1 MNKYLNENGLNKFW
15 KRIKE
20 KLDTKASKDDIKL
33 HYTQARLYYTDSINS
48 EVVPPG
54 TNLSMLPLEND
65 SDYFQYNKTEL
76 IFKKTG
82 TYEISANAFC
92 ENVGNCGY
100 VWFIVVKNGN
110 FIGTSIVSTD
120 RHFITAA
127 IPVFI
132 EKMNAGEKIT
142 LLWDT
147 AGADGILLRPT
158 ASWITVR
165 KLD

>member
-33 HYTQARLYYTDSINS
+33 HYTQARLYYTDSVNS

-65 SDYFQYNKTEL
+65 SDYFEYNKTEL

-82 TYEISANAFC
+82 TYEISADAFC
-92 ENVGNCGY
+92 ENVGNKQNKPY
-100 VWFIVVKNGN
+100 INSKKPTINPLYWN
-110 FIGTSIVSTD
+110 FYCFN
-120 RHFITAA
+120 R
-127 IPVFI
+127 
-132 EKMNAGEKIT
+132 
-142 LLWDT
+142 
-147 AGADGILLRPT
+147 
-158 ASWITVR
+158 
-165 KLD
+165 